1 MVHSGLFECMSKP
14 NGNEFHVSISAEM
27 ACKIHPMATED
38 GILSAESRLQYQG
51 RREEKPSCEY

>member
-1 MVHSGLFECMSKP
+1 MSKP

-27 ACKIHPMATED
+27 ACKIHPIAIED